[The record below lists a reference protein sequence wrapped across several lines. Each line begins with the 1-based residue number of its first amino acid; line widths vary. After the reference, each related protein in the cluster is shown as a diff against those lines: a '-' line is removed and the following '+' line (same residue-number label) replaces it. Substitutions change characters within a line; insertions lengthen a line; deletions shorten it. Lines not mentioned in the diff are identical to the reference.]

1 MRVAIAG
8 RCLHQSY
15 PHAAGIAGSADHHWL
30 HQPALE
36 RLTRPRDSQRGCLHF
51 ETRIS
56 TLTATTIKSVS
67 RGTPCF
73 TNYAPT
79 PPFQAPFPTSLKAN
93 EEVGRKVRG
102 DDYGVL
108 EGYWYTEMGPLNQV
122 MHLWRFDS
130 FEERARLRGEL
141 GKVEG
146 WTKEYVPRLRPLLTA
161 QSTRFLINTKG
172 NHRPGDRGKFLR
184 VSQLSRE
191 TRCRQ
196 ALDGCVSG
204 GHAHARKTF
213 EKCRRL
219 DHGRPQPE

>member
-1 MRVAIAG
+1 MLHELRTYTALPGAI
-8 RCLHQSY
+8 
-15 PHAAGIAGSADHHWL
+15 PD
-30 HQPALE
+30 
-36 RLTRPRDSQRGCLHF
+36 
-51 ETRIS
+51 
-56 TLTATTIKSVS
+56 V
-67 RGTPCF
+67 
-73 TNYAPT
+73 
-79 PPFQAPFPTSLKAN
+79 LKAN

-172 NHRPGDRGKFLR
+172 ITAPETEGNFYEFRNYRVKPGAAKLWMD
-184 VSQLSRE
+184 
-191 TRCRQ
+191 
-196 ALDGCVSG
+196 A
-204 GHAHARKTF
+204 
-213 EKCRRL
+213 
-219 DHGRPQPE
+219 